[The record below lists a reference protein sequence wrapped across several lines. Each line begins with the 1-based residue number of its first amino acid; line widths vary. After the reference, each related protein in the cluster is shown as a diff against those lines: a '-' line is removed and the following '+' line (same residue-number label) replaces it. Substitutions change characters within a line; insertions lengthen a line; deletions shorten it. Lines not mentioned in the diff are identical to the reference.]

1 MPACVRATLKSAF
14 PGTDGETVECAV
26 PDSATTPTL
35 TPPVSGDAMAANG
48 GFPEPPDGGSVR
60 VVRATHDACG
70 GETRVRLPRVLAA
83 GVVHRVVCAVCASD
97 YEVGAIEEVAPAPVA
112 LSGAPT
118 IAAAIAA
125 AQATDPVASPAPSR
139 RFALPRLS
147 LPTLS
152 MPSLKMPSLKMPH
165 LPALSV
171 PALSLPSGPHV
182 SAPRLPSMPSLPH
195 LPGPLGDPASPVRRY
210 GTLAL
215 GALAVLAI
223 LMVLQGGGSSEA
235 PVAET
240 ATAPAESQAK
250 GNGEGAKDGS
260 ANFVRESTYSLAL
273 PDGWKRSA
281 SVGGATFAAAA
292 AGGEADATLWIE
304 RDARLDFPTFEARS
318 LQQLRSL
325 AGSAHVVERVAAPT
339 ADATVIRLAAAA
351 PEDTA
356 RYEVTLRSSGPYRY
370 YLATTLQPGASKAA
384 SDAVDLVHGSFTP
397 AGAAAGEQASGS
409 AGKGG
414 G

>member
-1 MPACVRATLKSAF
+1 VSLARLHAGTATLKSAF
-14 PGTDGETVECAV
+14 PGTDGETVECAA

-35 TPPVSGDAMAANG
+35 TPPVSGEAVAANG

-83 GVVHRVVCAVCASD
+83 GVVHRVVCAVCAGD

-112 LSGAPT
+112 LTGAPT

-125 AQATDPVASPAPSR
+125 AQATDPVISPAPSR

-147 LPTLS
+147 LPTVS
-152 MPSLKMPSLKMPH
+152 MPSLKMPH
-165 LPALSV
+165 LPALSL
-171 PALSLPSGPHV
+171 PAFSLPSGPQV
-182 SAPRLPSMPSLPH
+182 SAPRLPSMPSLPR
-195 LPGPLGDPASPVRRY
+195 LPGSLGDPSSPVRRY
-210 GTLAL
+210 GMLAL

-223 LMVLQGGGSSEA
+223 LVALQGGGTSDA

-240 ATAPAESQAK
+240 ATAPADAQPK
-250 GNGEGAKDGS
+250 GNGKGAEDGS

-273 PDGWKRSA
+273 PDGWKRTASA
-281 SVGGATFAAAA
+281 GGATFAAAA
-292 AGGEADATLWIE
+292 ASGEADATLWIE
-304 RDARLDFPTFEARS
+304 RDSGLDFPTFEARS
-318 LQQLRSL
+318 LGQLRSL

-339 ADATVIRLAAAA
+339 ADDTVIRLAAAA
-351 PEDTA
+351 PEDTP
-356 RYEVTLRSSGPYRY
+356 RYEVTLRASGPYRY

-397 AGAAAGEQASGS
+397 AGAAAAEQASGS